1 LPVITSCTNKTAVE
15 GTDVIWTCNASGSQP
30 LTLSWFK
37 GNNNTVISS
46 GKTFNVSSSKRTD
59 AGMYRFTVSN
69 GDECPTAST
78 SIYLTVQSSLP
89 GIPTIQVQPDQRV
102 WCQGNTVNVTCN
114 ITVGNPENINLT
126 FYRNNEIIAV
136 KHGTVNGNA
145 TKATVTIAL
154 TPGINSFSC
163 KATNFTGSSENLT
176 VTVKDPP
183 IIIDPQGPDCRPL
196 YVLENQDV
204 TLVCNTTGE
213 PVPSVTWTK
222 DGVPLGSRTNDS
234 YLLLQNV
241 LRNQTGNYTCTA
253 DNGVGKLLETA
264 CWKLDVQCK

>member
-1 LPVITSCTNKTAVE
+1 MLLIPA
-15 GTDVIWTCNASGSQP
+15 
-30 LTLSWFK
+30 
-37 GNNNTVISS
+37 
-46 GKTFNVSSSKRTD
+46 
-59 AGMYRFTVSN
+59 
-69 GDECPTAST
+69 
-78 SIYLTVQSSLP
+78 SLP

-176 VTVKDPP
+176 VTVKGSNLEEEIATVHWIKRWLFPDWK
-183 IIIDPQGPDCRPL
+183 IIQF
-196 YVLENQDV
+196 
-204 TLVCNTTGE
+204 
-213 PVPSVTWTK
+213 
-222 DGVPLGSRTNDS
+222 
-234 YLLLQNV
+234 
-241 LRNQTGNYTCTA
+241 
-253 DNGVGKLLETA
+253 
-264 CWKLDVQCK
+264 